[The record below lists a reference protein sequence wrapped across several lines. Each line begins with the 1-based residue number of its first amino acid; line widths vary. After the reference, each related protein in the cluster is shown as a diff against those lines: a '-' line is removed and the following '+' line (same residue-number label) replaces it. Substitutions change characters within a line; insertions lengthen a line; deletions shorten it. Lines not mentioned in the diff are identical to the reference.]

1 MLTSWRKINGFL
13 KFSLVMQVK
22 AWLLNFL
29 NAIDFETVPAAILFI
44 TMGGLWVEGEL
55 RLIALFVFLVFLF
68 LHCWM
73 LFK

>member
-1 MLTSWRKINGFL
+1 M

-29 NAIDFETVPAAILFI
+29 NAIELETVPAAILVI

-55 RLIALFVFLVFLF
+55 GLTALFVFLVFLF

>member
-1 MLTSWRKINGFL
+1 MLTSWREINGFM

-22 AWLLNFL
+22 AWFLNFL